1 MTKTSRMLA
10 KQKAREEALLK
21 VATKLLV
28 ERGWH
33 RFTMESVLSQAK
45 LSRGTLYKH
54 FRSREDLAMAIGVAT
69 GQPHLEFM
77 QRASLF
83 KGNSRARFLAIS
95 AAFRLYDLINS
106 QCHLLHM
113 ELFRR
118 EIREKASPH
127 WRERFLQNFYQT
139 LGIPLGVIR
148 DAVACNDLP
157 APTPD
162 LPDRLLFAAWS
173 QLHGMEDLYKR
184 GVPVNVVAEQ
194 HSLISMQDCVLNHL
208 LDGYGWKPLS
218 RDYDFRSV
226 TADVWQTIFPKESKP
241 FLGELGCL
249 MQAPVKALSSKKKP
263 FLKAIPLELLP
274 NNA

>member
-1 MTKTSRMLA
+1 MAKTPRMLA

-33 RFTMESVLSQAK
+33 RFTMEAVLSQAK

-69 GQPHLEFM
+69 GHPHLEFM
-77 QRASLF
+77 QRASNY
-83 KGNSRARFLAIS
+83 KGSTRARFLAIT
-95 AAFRLYDLINS
+95 AAFRLYDLINP

-118 EIREKASPH
+118 EIREKASAY
-127 WRERFLQNFYQT
+127 WRESFLQNFYQT
-139 LGIPLGVIR
+139 LSIPLSVIQQ
-148 DAVACNDLP
+148 AVSCNELN

-162 LPDRLLFAAWS
+162 LPERLLFAAWS
-173 QLHGMEDLYKR
+173 QLHGLGDLYKR
-184 GVPVNVVAEQ
+184 GVPVNVVTSQ
-194 HSLISMQDCVLNHL
+194 RSIISMQDCVLNHL

-218 RDYDFRSV
+218 HDYNYRSV
-226 TADVWQTIFPKESKP
+226 TADVWQAVFPQESGP
-241 FLGELGCL
+241 FLSELSTAG
-249 MQAPVKALSSKKKP
+249 
-263 FLKAIPLELLP
+263 
-274 NNA
+274 